1 MKIDILYRHPA
12 DLAAE
17 TMLGRL
23 HGYAATSTQANRTV
37 ERMTR
42 TRAGLVYIMTELL
55 PSLDKEKGQELYCW
69 LDKVLTL
76 VDVTRIDAQGDI

>member
-12 DLAAE
+12 DLSAE
-17 TMLGRL
+17 VMLGRL
-23 HGYAATSTQANRTV
+23 HSYSATSTQANRTV

-42 TRAGLVYIMTELL
+42 TRAWLVYIMTELL

-76 VDVTRIDAQGDI
+76 VDITRIDAEGDL

>member
-17 TMLGRL
+17 VMLARL
-23 HGYAATSTQANRTV
+23 HSYSATSTQANRTV

-76 VDVTRIDAQGDI
+76 VDITRIDAEGDL

>member
-1 MKIDILYRHPA
+1 MSIDLLTSHPA
-12 DLAAE
+12 EAKAE
-17 TMLGRL
+17 TILSRL
-23 HGYAATSTQANRTV
+23 HGYSATSTQANRTV

-55 PSLDKEKGQELYCW
+55 PSLDKEQGEELYCW

-76 VDVTRIDAQGDI
+76 VDVTRIDAEGGV

>member
-1 MKIDILYRHPA
+1 MSIDLLTCH
-12 DLAAE
+12 LAEGKAE
-17 TMLGRL
+17 TMLSRL
-23 HGYAATSTQANRTV
+23 HGYPATSTLANRTV

-55 PSLDKEKGQELYCW
+55 PALDKEQGEELYCW

-76 VDVTRIDAQGDI
+76 VDVTRIDAEGSA